1 MFDCLC
7 SLLYEAEGKKQ
18 FLELEGF
25 AFLKIIIKQQKY
37 CRVPAFKALD
47 YALLNSK
54 ESCDSFIEN
63 DGIKYI
69 FPAFMGK
76 GNKHSLRKKNEYEDE
91 VEEHIISVIDTLFN
105 FYNHETNKEMFERLI
120 KKFNENDFEKCD
132 RLIELF
138 DKYWKVVSKI
148 DEKSINETLKEE
160 MDDEEIAEQIYLA
173 KLNAGLFTMQ
183 KCVVIIGTLLFYKPL
198 CNHVVNKCKEQN
210 IDVNT
215 IKVTLEDYY
224 DGLNEGIEE
233 MKEDE
238 LIELKKTKN
247 RILDILLIIKSL
259 K

>member
-1 MFDCLC
+1 
-7 SLLYEAEGKKQ
+7 
-18 FLELEGF
+18 
-25 AFLKIIIKQQKY
+25 
-37 CRVPAFKALD
+37 
-47 YALLNSK
+47 
-54 ESCDSFIEN
+54 
-63 DGIKYI
+63 
-69 FPAFMGK
+69 
-76 GNKHSLRKKNEYEDE
+76 
-91 VEEHIISVIDTLFN
+91 
-105 FYNHETNKEMFERLI
+105 
-120 KKFNENDFEKCD
+120 
-132 RLIELF
+132 
-138 DKYWKVVSKI
+138 
-148 DEKSINETLKEE
+148 